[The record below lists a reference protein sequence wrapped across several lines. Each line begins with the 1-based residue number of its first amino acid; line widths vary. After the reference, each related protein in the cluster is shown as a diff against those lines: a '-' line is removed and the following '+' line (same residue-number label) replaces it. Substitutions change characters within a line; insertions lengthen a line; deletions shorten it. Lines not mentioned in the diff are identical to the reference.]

1 MNPSHAS
8 LERLLLREA
17 VKEHMSDHMHH
28 RLPEEACGVLI
39 GHADEASR
47 SITVTQ
53 FIPVKNTAEF
63 PLHSFH
69 LDPVQWT
76 RLVLA
81 EKGIVGLFHS
91 HPHTTPDPSGEDLL
105 QLQSFGGLLRVYAI
119 ASPAVPGASGLNA
132 LQLHAYKIIRSEEER
147 ESFSQLPPSS
157 WSLPGRA
164 FYSLAPIPFAILKE

>member
-1 MNPSHAS
+1 MNPSHAPW
-8 LERLLLREA
+8 ERLLLREA
-17 VKEHMSDHMHH
+17 VIEHMSDHMHQ

-39 GHADEASR
+39 GHADEARR

-53 FIPVKNTAEF
+53 FIPVKNTADN

-69 LDPVQWT
+69 LDPLQWT
-76 RLVLA
+76 RLVLT

-91 HPHTTPDPSGEDLL
+91 HPHTTPEPSGEDLL

-119 ASPAVPGASGLNA
+119 ASPVVPGATGLNA
-132 LQLHAYKIIRSEEER
+132 LQLQAYKITRSEEDR
-147 ESFSQLPPSS
+147 ESFIQLPPSP

-164 FYSLAPIPFAILKE
+164 FYSLAPIPFTILKE